1 MSAEELFLGNFCAG
15 CLLFSVFVFLHFR
28 FVSFLVHYMKN
39 KKKVPDFEPPAV
51 LNFPAPGIILFM
63 MYYNGTLQSSLVIMV
78 APCVGSGWRAFGGL
92 VCAGIIGVIILLMM
106 RMRRFHAGG
115 HVHGGKSGFNS
126 EKGSSDVNSHFE
138 FEHKYEN
145 GHKTVGRFKRAL
157 TQEGMGKNGNWK
169 PKSDET
175 KTTMASLD
183 TLFKKFGATGVMFY
197 FLNVLRKTIFTIF
210 LTIVPQVASE
220 KQSGPVQL
228 FLSLI
233 VALGEFGY
241 ILTHLPYLKMA
252 DNLNEMNVLA
262 TQIGVLVP
270 PVLGFL
276 GILSWED
283 VQMAMS
289 TLSFASIG

>member
-1 MSAEELFLGNFCAG
+1 
-15 CLLFSVFVFLHFR
+15 
-28 FVSFLVHYMKN
+28 
-39 KKKVPDFEPPAV
+39 
-51 LNFPAPGIILFM
+51 
-63 MYYNGTLQSSLVIMV
+63 
-78 APCVGSGWRAFGGL
+78 
-92 VCAGIIGVIILLMM
+92 
-106 RMRRFHAGG
+106 
-115 HVHGGKSGFNS
+115 
-126 EKGSSDVNSHFE
+126 
-138 FEHKYEN
+138 
-145 GHKTVGRFKRAL
+145 
-157 TQEGMGKNGNWK
+157 
-169 PKSDET
+169 
-175 KTTMASLD
+175 MASLD